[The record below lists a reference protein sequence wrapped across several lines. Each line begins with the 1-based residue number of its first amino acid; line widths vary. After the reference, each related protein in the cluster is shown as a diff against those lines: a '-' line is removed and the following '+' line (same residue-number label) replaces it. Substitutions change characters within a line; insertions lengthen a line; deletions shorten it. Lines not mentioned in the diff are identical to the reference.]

1 MRINVGDFDMKSLMD
16 GIEGDLAEAASL
28 AMRDTTYKALLELR
42 EQVTSAGMG
51 QRLANTW
58 RDRVFPEKRR
68 SMTPSG
74 YIWSNAPDI
83 IDAFSRGA
91 QIVPL
96 SGRRFLAIPTKNV
109 PSARGRRNSSS
120 KMTPAQVENAFN
132 QDLFFKRGRAG
143 RVLAFINA
151 VGALN
156 GRGFRVATKG
166 RRAQGR
172 DPKPVL
178 MFVMV
183 PSVRLPRVLDLDVVA
198 QRWAANFEA
207 RFTAQLGA
215 K

>member
-1 MRINVGDFDMKSLMD
+1 MKIDVGVSDMQALMN

-42 EQVTSAGMG
+42 EQVTSAGLG

-58 RDRVFPEKRR
+58 RDRVFPERRR

-96 SGRRFLAIPTKNV
+96 AGRRFLAIPTKDV
-109 PSARGRRNSSS
+109 PNARGRRGSSN
-120 KMTPAQVENAFN
+120 KMTPEQVENAFN
-132 QDLFFKRGRAG
+132 QDLFFKRGRSG

-151 VGALN
+151 VGARN
-156 GRGFRVATKG
+156 GRGFRRATKG
-166 RRAQGR
+166 RAAQGR

-178 MFVMV
+178 MFVLV
-183 PSVRLPRVLDLDVVA
+183 PNVRLPKVLDLDAVA

-207 RFTAQLGA
+207 RFVAELGM

>member
-1 MRINVGDFDMKSLMD
+1 MRISVGVGDMQALME
-16 GIEGDLAEAASL
+16 GIEGDIAEASTL
-28 AMRDTTYKALLELR
+28 AMRDTTYKALRELR
-42 EQVTSAGMG
+42 EQVTGAGMG

-68 SMTPSG
+68 SMTPTG
-74 YIWSNAPDI
+74 YIWSNASDI

-96 SGRRFLAIPTKNV
+96 AGRRFLAIPTKNV
-109 PSARGRRNSSS
+109 PNARGRRGSSG
-120 KMTPAQVENAFN
+120 KMTPEQVENAFN

-151 VGALN
+151 VGARN
-156 GRGFRVATKG
+156 GRGFRRAAKG
-166 RRAQGR
+166 RTAQGR

-183 PSVRLPRVLDLDVVA
+183 PSVRLPRVLDIDAVA
-198 QRWAANFEA
+198 NRWAANFEA
-207 RFTAQLGA
+207 RFTAGLGA

>member
-1 MRINVGDFDMKSLMD
+1 MKVNVGVFDMQALMD
-16 GIEGDLAEAASL
+16 GIEGDLAEAASR

-58 RDRVFPEKRR
+58 RDRVFPERRR
-68 SMTPSG
+68 SMTPTG

-96 SGRRFLAIPTKNV
+96 AGRRFLAIPTKNV
-109 PSARGRRNSSS
+109 PNARGRRGSSN
-120 KMTPAQVENAFN
+120 KMTPEQVENAFN
-132 QDLFFKRGRAG
+132 QDLFFKRGKSG

-151 VGALN
+151 IGGRN
-156 GRGFRVATKG
+156 GRGFRRATKG
-166 RRAQGR
+166 RTAQGR
-172 DPKPVL
+172 DAKPVL

-183 PSVRLPRVLDLDVVA
+183 PSVRLPKVLDLDAVA

-207 RFTAQLGA
+207 RFTAQLGM